1 MGYRLVEEIVMKID
15 DYDFDKTAQA
25 VFIMNESAR
34 ERHETWEDLKSFM
47 ISMAYTY
54 GHKTNSFSTSGFQLT
69 FFNGHDGEINCRASV
84 SAYTALR
91 YANQVDGRLERISE
105 MVAA

>member
-1 MGYRLVEEIVMKID
+1 MMKLD
-15 DYDFDKTAQA
+15 DSYFDKTAQA

-34 ERHETWEDLKSFM
+34 EQHETWEDLKFFM

-54 GHKTNSFSTSGFQLT
+54 GHKINSFSTSGFQLT

-91 YANQVDGRLERISE
+91 YAKQVERIRE
-105 MVAA
+105 MVTA